1 MYKQIKIK
9 NLDIYAKN
17 EKIVKNI
24 NLEISVNKPLVLL
37 GESGSGKSLIMD
49 AVIGTLANSLK
60 TKGEILL
67 DDIDLLK
74 LDYKKREKLW
84 GKQIALLPQEPWRA
98 LDPTM
103 KILEQVKE
111 VHKYIHKKD
120 NKTSYIES
128 IKDLK
133 EVELEK
139 NTDSYSFEL
148 SGGMCQRATLAI
160 THAANA
166 QVILVDEPTKG
177 LDKELCDSV
186 VEKLQEEVSKRRL
199 VFIITH
205 DIDIAKKIDG
215 TLGIVV
221 DGNLVEYGNSKEVLD
236 NPKHEYTKELL
247 SSEPLSW
254 DIQKVKIN
262 NTRLIKVENVSKSF
276 NKNLIFKNLSFDLNK
291 GEIVSIVGKS
301 GSGKSTLGNIMLD
314 LIKLDKGKIKKDTH
328 ANKIQYQKIYQ
339 DPPSAFL
346 PNQLLFDGLK
356 DLMLLHNISESKLD
370 NMLIEFKLDKL
381 LLSRLPDEVSGGE
394 LQRIAIIRALLLNPV
409 FLFADEA
416 TSRLDPIS
424 QKEVILLLI
433 NLVKKNNLS
442 LLIITHDIN
451 LAKKISNQVIYLNDY
466 K

>member
-49 AVIGTLANSLK
+49 AVMGTLANSLK

-276 NKNLIFKNLSFDLNK
+276 DKNLIFKNLSFDLNK

>member
-49 AVIGTLANSLK
+49 AVMGTLANSLK

>member
-1 MYKQIKIK
+1 VYKQIKIK

-49 AVIGTLANSLK
+49 AVMGTLANSLK